1 MNVRRILDTVRGKYT
16 LPVYVL
22 RATVSYAVKPY
33 YKHFFGFAGSVVLA
47 CCFFLVSSLSGEA
60 TVKRG
65 RNEGT
70 MNIAASNVIGNGN
83 ISLSAGTCGHYLRRG
98 RNLDSIGFRVD
109 PTVGLQVGISNILEF
124 RAQTAFTNFSGL
136 GTSDAHVQFTLPGND
151 RLRFFGAALCGDLYL
166 STTVDTISSS
176 ATSGKPEY
184 NSFMTPSVTLDMDW
198 LALFKSFP
206 LKTYLRFSM
215 ADEPALLHRY
225 EQLLFVSGFEWKMYN
240 NSYFADIGAGFYKEK
255 RLDAYPGDSIYGQR
269 IVWFEPGIRYRL
281 FGKFSL
287 LGSFRMAGYQKLKE
301 HRPLPATILRGAF
314 QIVIPLLFKETNT
327 EAIRTLVF
335 MEREKVEK
343 KNTITTSFEQ
353 GKRVESGLDKEFK
366 SLQLKSDLP
375 GAEQEKEEM
384 KKRQEIQQK
393 MDEIEKMLEE
403 IQ

>member
-1 MNVRRILDTVRGKYT
+1 MNVRPLLDTVRGKYA
-16 LPVYVL
+16 LQAYIL
-22 RATVSYAVKPY
+22 RATVSYAGKPY
-33 YKHFFGFAGSVVLA
+33 YSHFFGFAGLVVLSG
-47 CCFFLVSSLSGEA
+47 CFFFVSSLSGEA
-60 TVKRG
+60 TVNRG

-70 MNIAASNVIGNGN
+70 MNITASNVIGNGN
-83 ISLSAGTCGHYLRRG
+83 ISLSTGTFGHYLRLG
-98 RNLDSIGFRVD
+98 RSLDSIGFRVD
-109 PTVGLQVGISNILEF
+109 PTVGLQVGISNIIEF
-124 RAQTAFTNFSGL
+124 RAQTAFTNFSEL

-151 RLRFFGAALCGDLYL
+151 RLRFFGAAIRGDLYL

-176 ATSGKPEY
+176 AASGKPEY
-184 NSFMTPSVTLDMDW
+184 NSYIKPSATLDMDW
-198 LALFKSFP
+198 LALFKFFP
-206 LKTYLRFSM
+206 LKTYFHFSM
-215 ADEPALLHRY
+215 ADEPSLLHRY
-225 EQLLFVSGFEWKMYN
+225 EQLSFVSGFEWKMYN
-240 NSYFADIGAGFYKEK
+240 NSYFADIGAGLYKEK
-255 RLDAYPGDSIYGQR
+255 RNGSFIGDSIYAQR

-314 QIVIPLLFKETNT
+314 QIVIPILFKETNT

-343 KNTITTSFEQ
+343 KNTITTNFEQ
-353 GKRVESGLDKEFK
+353 GKQVESGLDKEFK

-375 GAEQEKEEM
+375 GTEQEKEEM

-393 MDEIEKMLEE
+393 MDEIEKLLEE